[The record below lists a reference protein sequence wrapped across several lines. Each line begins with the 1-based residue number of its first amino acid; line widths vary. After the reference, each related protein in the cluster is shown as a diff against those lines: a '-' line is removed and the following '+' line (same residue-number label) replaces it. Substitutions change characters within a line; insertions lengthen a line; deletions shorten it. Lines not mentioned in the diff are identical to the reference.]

1 MRRPVVVWVTAIG
14 SLSLFDVWAAYN
26 AVEGDSLS
34 EVTRT
39 ALRTDTPEGRALFV
53 LGWAALSAWF
63 VPHIC
68 RTIKET

>member
-1 MRRPVVVWVTAIG
+1 MRRPVVVWSSTIG
-14 SLSLFDVWAAYN
+14 ALIVADLWAAYN

-39 ALRTDTPEGRALFV
+39 ALRTDTPEGKALFV
-53 LGWAALSAWF
+53 LGWAALTAWF